1 MRLSKKKRSNILA
14 GYFFISPWIIGFLAF
29 ILFPLVASFLLSF
42 TKYDVLSTPKFIG
55 FGDWYRMFFEDRRFY
70 NALRATLKYV
80 VFAVPFRLLFAFIVA
95 LVLNLSEHK
104 IIRLY
109 RAIYYVPSLV
119 GGSVAVA
126 VMWKQIFG
134 MDGLVNYIL
143 QNILGFS
150 EKIMWLGDLRF
161 AIWTLI
167 LLAMWQFGSPMLIF
181 LAGLKQIPTELYEAA
196 SIDGAGF
203 WRQMFKITLP
213 LLSPVIFFNLVMQ
226 TIGGFMVFT
235 QAYII
240 TGGAPLDTTLFYALY
255 VYQKAFRDYDM
266 GYASAMAWFLL
277 VVVAIVTFILFKTSK
292 KWVYYE
298 AGEVK

>member
-1 MRLSKKKRSNILA
+1 MRLSKKKISNIIA
-14 GYFFISPWIIGFLAF
+14 GYFFISPWIIGFLVF

-55 FGDWYRMFFEDRRFY
+55 LENWHRMFFEDRRFY
-70 NALRATLKYV
+70 NALRATFKYV
-80 VFAVPFRLLFAFIVA
+80 IFAVPFRLLFAFIVA
-95 LVLNLSEHK
+95 LVLNLVEHK
-104 IIRLY
+104 VIRLY

-143 QNILGFS
+143 QNFLGFS
-150 EKIMWLGDLRF
+150 EKIMWLGDPHF

-181 LAGLKQIPTELYEAA
+181 LAGLKQIPAELYEAA
-196 SIDGAGF
+196 SIDGASF
-203 WRQMFKITLP
+203 WKQLFKITIP

-266 GYASAMAWFLL
+266 GYASAMAWFML
-277 VVVAIVTFILFKTSK
+277 VIVAVVTFLLFKSSK

>member
-55 FGDWYRMFFEDRRFY
+55 FGNWYRMFFEDRRFY

-150 EKIMWLGDLRF
+150 EKIMWLGDPRF

-240 TGGAPLDTTLFYALY
+240 TGGAPLDTTLFYTLY

-277 VVVAIVTFILFKTSK
+277 VVVAVVTFILFKTSK

>member
-1 MRLSKKKRSNILA
+1 MLNLSKKKRHDLLA
-14 GYFFISPWIIGFLAF
+14 GYFFIAPWILGFLIF
-29 ILFPLVASFLLSF
+29 TVFPIIASFLLSF
-42 TKYDVLSTPKFIG
+42 TKYDVLSSPKFIG
-55 FGDWYRMFFEDRRFY
+55 LENWKRMFFEDRRFL
-70 NALRATLKYV
+70 NATRATLKYV

-126 VMWKQIFG
+126 VMWRQIFG
-134 MDGLVNYIL
+134 LDGLVNFIL
-143 QNILGFS
+143 EKFLGMS
-150 EKIMWLGDLRF
+150 KIVWLGDPKT

-181 LAGLKQIPTELYEAA
+181 LAGLKQIPISLYEAA
-196 SIDGAGF
+196 SIDGANF
-203 WRQMFKITLP
+203 WSQLFKITLP
-213 LLSPVIFFNLVMQ
+213 MLSPVIFFNLVMQ

-255 VYQKAFRDYDM
+255 IYQKGFRDYDM

-277 VVVAIVTFILFKTSK
+277 VIIAIITFFLFKTSGR
-292 KWVYYE
+292 WVYYE
-298 AGEVK
+298 AERGR

>member
-55 FGDWYRMFFEDRRFY
+55 FGNWYRMFFEDRRFY

-150 EKIMWLGDLRF
+150 EKIMWLGDPRF

-181 LAGLKQIPTELYEAA
+181 F
-196 SIDGAGF
+196 S
-203 WRQMFKITLP
+203 R
-213 LLSPVIFFNLVMQ
+213 
-226 TIGGFMVFT
+226 
-235 QAYII
+235 
-240 TGGAPLDTTLFYALY
+240 
-255 VYQKAFRDYDM
+255 
-266 GYASAMAWFLL
+266 
-277 VVVAIVTFILFKTSK
+277 FKTNT
-292 KWVYYE
+292 YRII
-298 AGEVK
+298 

>member
-55 FGDWYRMFFEDRRFY
+55 FGNWYRMFFEDRRFY

-150 EKIMWLGDLRF
+150 EKIMWLGDPSF

-277 VVVAIVTFILFKTSK
+277 VVVAVVTFILFKTSK

>member
-1 MRLSKKKRSNILA
+1 MRLSKKKKSNIIA

-29 ILFPLVASFLLSF
+29 ILFPLIASFVLSF
-42 TKYDVLSTPKFIG
+42 TKYDVLSSPTFIG
-55 FGDWYRMFFEDRRFY
+55 LSNWYRMFFEDKRFY

-80 VFAVPFRLLFAFIVA
+80 VFAVPFRLFFAFIVA

-109 RAIYYVPSLV
+109 RAVYYVPSLV

-134 MDGLVNYIL
+134 MDGLINYIL
-143 QNILGFS
+143 QNIFNFK
-150 EKIMWLGDLRF
+150 EKIMWLGDPRY

-181 LAGLKQIPTELYEAA
+181 LAGLKQIPAELYEAA

-203 WRQMFKITLP
+203 WRQLFKITIP
-213 LLSPVIFFNLVMQ
+213 LLTPVIFFNLVMQ

-277 VVVAIVTFILFKTSK
+277 IIVAIITFILFKSSK
-292 KWVYYE
+292 RWVYYE